1 MIAGCINQASRIIKK
16 YDKVLF
22 GPSPEAQIEEAHK
35 AIKELLVS
43 QEGVT
48 FQQEATSAYP
58 EASDRRD
65 TFLKKVIEAVPPI
78 IPVALRDKSLDG
90 AYLRTALHFLGAAEL
105 MFSRYETDIRRQANP
120 AGVVGLCTAMHT
132 NFEQCAVIN
141 KELSPQDVFI
151 REMTSQYQ
159 TSLGLG
165 FGFPNDSTARKS
177 RRRTTFNTYPR
188 SGLLRG
194 RGLTREQ
201 QRELSET
208 GNRSSTDSVSQRV
221 AQAARRAR
229 GVCHGFLSG
238 TCWRG
243 ASCRFLHSNP

>member
-1 MIAGCINQASRIIKK
+1 
-16 YDKVLF
+16 
-22 GPSPEAQIEEAHK
+22 
-35 AIKELLVS
+35 
-43 QEGVT
+43 
-48 FQQEATSAYP
+48 
-58 EASDRRD
+58 
-65 TFLKKVIEAVPPI
+65 
-78 IPVALRDKSLDG
+78 
-90 AYLRTALHFLGAAEL
+90 
-105 MFSRYETDIRRQANP
+105 MFSRYETDLRRQANP

-141 KELSPQDVFI
+141 KELSPQDVFV

-177 RRRTTFNTYPR
+177 RRRSTFNTFAR

-208 GNRSSTDSVSQRV
+208 GSRSGTDGVSQRV

-229 GVCHGFLSG
+229 GVFHGFLSG

-243 ASCRFLHSNP
+243 ASC